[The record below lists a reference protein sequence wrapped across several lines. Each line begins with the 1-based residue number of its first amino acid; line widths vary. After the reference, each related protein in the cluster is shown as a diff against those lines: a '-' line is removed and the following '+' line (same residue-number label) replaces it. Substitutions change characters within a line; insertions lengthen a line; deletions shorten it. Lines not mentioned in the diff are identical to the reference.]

1 MTEDQL
7 EQEVLSWFTDVG
19 YTVISG
25 YDISP
30 DGNAPERKN
39 YVEVLLIERLRRA
52 ISKLNPN
59 IPLVAREDALQQ
71 VLNLG
76 TPELLSANRQ
86 FHRLLINGVQVQ

>member
-7 EQEVLSWFTDVG
+7 EQETLNYLADVG
-19 YTVISG
+19 YTIISG
-25 YDISP
+25 YDIAP
-30 DGNAPERKN
+30 DGISPERKN
-39 YVEVLLIERLRRA
+39 YVEVVLTERLRTA

-76 TPELLSANRQ
+76 TPEL
-86 FHRLLINGVQVQ
+86 

>member
-7 EQEVLSWFTDVG
+7 EQETLNHLADVG
-19 YTVISG
+19 YTIISG
-25 YDISP
+25 YDIAP
-30 DGNAPERKN
+30 DGISPERKN
-39 YVEVLLIERLRRA
+39 YVEVVLTERLRTA

-76 TPELLSANRQ
+76 TPEL
-86 FHRLLINGVQVQ
+86 